1 MSSKPR
7 EGRQPRLRWKKK
19 RLCVDDEAV
28 VGRTGEADQNGTDR
42 TDPQHP
48 PVRPA
53 GRSRSRSGARGGGV
67 RGSAGFTC
75 PGLAWTACWR
85 WSCCPRS
92 SYCRRT
98 PPPPASPASSPSPW
112 GCRCPAVESG
122 DPAARCAQI
131 CRAHKSE
138 RGVKKT
144 GASETSAR
152 PFSNC

>member
-1 MSSKPR
+1 MRRRRGSGWENRRSRSKR
-7 EGRQPRLRWKKK
+7 HRQNRP
-19 RLCVDDEAV
+19 A
-28 VGRTGEADQNGTDR
+28 AS
-42 TDPQHP
+42 

-152 PFSNC
+152 PVSNC